1 MSEWVTIKTG
11 TETRALNLACV
22 RRVDFDDTG
31 AALLHLVG
39 EDPHVKH
46 RLVGGGRRAPACL
59 PRRPAF
65 RRVPRRGTPAHA
77 VGLLVAPR
85 AWPASATPPLSDHGR
100 HDGRHDAP
108 GPPPRH

>member
-11 TETRALNLACV
+11 TETRVLNLACV

-46 RLVGGGRRAPACL
+46 RLVGEAAARLRAYLAD
-59 PRRPAF
+59 
-65 RRVPRRGTPAHA
+65 
-77 VGLLVAPR
+77 
-85 AWPASATPPLSDHGR
+85 PPTAGR
-100 HDGRHDAP
+100 HVA
-108 GPPPRH
+108 GPPPTP